1 MSYRITNPA
10 TAVIEREY
18 ELATAAE
25 IEDAL
30 ARAHAEYAV
39 WSARPLEERIPIIR
53 RVAELY
59 RERRDELA
67 EIISREMG
75 KPIAFGRG
83 EVGISAD
90 IFEYYADNA
99 PKFLADEEL
108 DVASGGRALVRTAPI
123 GVLLG
128 IMPWNYPY
136 YQVARFA
143 APNLLL
149 GNTILLK
156 HASNCP
162 ESAAAI
168 ARIFEDAGLPAG
180 AYINLYVSS
189 RDVPGIIADDRLA
202 GVSLTGSEA
211 AGRAVAEVA
220 GRHLKKC
227 VTELGGNDPYIVLS
241 TNDLDSAVKG
251 AVIGRMA
258 NGGQACNASKR
269 AIVADELYDDF
280 VEKYVARMERM
291 QPGDPLD
298 DGTRF
303 GPLSSEAAVE
313 EILEIV
319 EDAVAKGATLR
330 TGGKRLDRP
339 GAWMEATVLTDVT
352 PEMRAYREEIFGP
365 VGVIYRVADEA
376 AAIELAN
383 DSPYGL
389 GSSVTTVDPE
399 QADRVANALE
409 TGMVVFDGSGDSEPD
424 LPFGGVKASGIGRE
438 LARFGIDEFAN
449 KKLLRWRA

>member
-1 MSYRITNPA
+1 MSYRTTNPA
-10 TAVIEREY
+10 TNEVEREFALVA
-18 ELATAAE
+18 EAE
-25 IEDAL
+25 IETAIATAD
-30 ARAHAEYAV
+30 AEYRI
-39 WSARPLEERIPIIR
+39 WSARPLAERVSIIK
-53 RVAELY
+53 RVAEIY

-90 IFEYYADNA
+90 IFDYYANNA
-99 PKFLADEEL
+99 ETFLEDEEL
-108 DVASGGRALVRTAPI
+108 TVASGGRALVRTAPI

-149 GNTILLK
+149 GNTIILK

-168 ARIFEDAGLPAG
+168 AQIFEDAGLPAG

-189 RDVPGIIADDRLA
+189 RQVPAIIADDRVQ
-202 GVSLTGSEA
+202 GVSITGSEA

-241 TNDLDSAVKG
+241 TDDLDGAVKG
-251 AVIGRMA
+251 AVLGRMA

-269 AIVADELYDDF
+269 AIVVDDLYDDF
-280 VEKYVARMERM
+280 VEKYVARMAKM
-291 QPGDPLD
+291 IPGDPLD
-298 DGTRF
+298 NGTRF
-303 GPLSSEAAVE
+303 GPLASSGAVDE
-313 EILEIV
+313 LIEIID
-319 EDAVAKGATLR
+319 DAVAKGATLH
-330 TGGKRLDRP
+330 TGGKRIDRP

-352 PEMRAYREEIFGP
+352 PEMRAYHEEMFGP
-365 VGVIYRVADEA
+365 VGVIYRVDGEQ
-376 AAIELAN
+376 AAIDLAN

-389 GSSVTTVDPE
+389 GSSVTTTDPE

-409 TGMVVFDGSGDSEPD
+409 TGMVVFDGPGDSEPD

-438 LARFGIDEFAN
+438 LARFGMEEFAN